1 MNRHR
6 LTGWILHPS
15 TRINVILL
23 ALVAGED
30 VAGGRDADAA
40 NVPATLLR
48 AAQAPETKPDDPEA
62 DAAMRDAG
70 MIVTARPPKRGRQR
84 KPAPAIPN
92 RIVTYTPKRK
102 RDAWTKYLRL
112 TGLEE
117 PPMTA
122 SPR

>member
-1 MNRHR
+1 
-6 LTGWILHPS
+6 
-15 TRINVILL
+15 
-23 ALVAGED
+23 
-30 VAGGRDADAA
+30 
-40 NVPATLLR
+40 
-48 AAQAPETKPDDPEA
+48 
-62 DAAMRDAG
+62 

-84 KPAPAIPN
+84 KPSPAIPN

-112 TGLEE
+112 TGIAEE